1 MVIEHSCGNTLTNI
15 YKGLLT
21 IFMDYVLLVIG
32 LALITFCADMLTRG
46 CVGMAAR
53 FNVPEFI
60 IGLTVMAVGTS
71 MPELTV
77 SMMSALKGS
86 SSMAIGNVTGSN
98 LFNTLIILGI
108 CAMIK
113 PIEISK
119 ENVRRDIPICVGVSL
134 LLWIAT
140 ADRLL
145 GISAVDTI
153 NRVEG
158 IILLMLYVATIIFSI
173 RSSKKTQT
181 EESNEPQMGWVKIIG
196 FIIIGL
202 VGLIYG
208 GNICLDSATAIAR
221 AWGVSESIIAIT
233 IVAAGTSLPE
243 LASSL
248 SAIISKKPSLAL
260 GNILGSNV
268 ANILLILGASSSIK
282 PLTMGDITHL
292 DLGMVVGSA
301 AMLLLSA
308 LVMGKRRITRVE
320 GLLFFLVYVAY
331 VVVLMK

>member
-1 MVIEHSCGNTLTNI
+1 
-15 YKGLLT
+15 
-21 IFMDYVLLVIG
+21 
-32 LALITFCADMLTRG
+32 
-46 CVGMAAR
+46 MAAR
-53 FNVPEFI
+53 FRVPEFI

-98 LFNTLIILGI
+98 IFNTLVILGI

-113 PIEISK
+113 PVIISK
-119 ENVRRDIPICVGVSL
+119 ENVRRDIPICIGVSL

-140 ADRLL
+140 ADRLF
-145 GISAVDTI
+145 GISDVDTI

-158 IILLMLYVATIIFSI
+158 IILLMLYVATIIYSI
-173 RSSKKTQT
+173 RSSKGAEDKGT
-181 EESNEPQMGWVKIIG
+181 SEPQMGWVKIFG

-202 VGLIYG
+202 AGLIFG
-208 GNICLDSATAIAR
+208 GNLCLDSATAIAR

-260 GNILGSNV
+260 GNILGSNI
-268 ANILLILGASSSIK
+268 ANILLILGASASIK
-282 PLTMGDITHL
+282 PLTMGDITQL

-301 AMLLLSA
+301 ILLMLSA
-308 LVMGKRRITRVE
+308 LVMGKRRITRFE
-320 GLLFFLVYVAY
+320 GALFFAAYVAY

>member
-1 MVIEHSCGNTLTNI
+1 
-15 YKGLLT
+15 
-21 IFMDYVLLVIG
+21 MDYILLIIG
-32 LALITFCADMLTRG
+32 LALLTFCADLLTRG

-53 FNVPEFI
+53 FRVPEFI

-77 SMMSALKGS
+77 SMISAIKGS

-98 LFNTLIILGI
+98 IFNTLVILGI
-108 CAMIK
+108 CAMVQ
-113 PIEISK
+113 PVAISK

-140 ADRLL
+140 ADRLF
-145 GISAVDTI
+145 GISDVNTI

-158 IILLMLYVATIIFSI
+158 IILFVLYIATIIYSI
-173 RSSKKTQT
+173 RSGKKDSGAQP
-181 EESNEPQMGWVKIIG
+181 ESDEPQMGWGKILG
-196 FIIIGL
+196 FIVIGL
-202 VGLIYG
+202 AGLIYG
-208 GNICLDSATAIAR
+208 GNMCLESATAIAR

-260 GNILGSNV
+260 GNIIGSNV
-268 ANILLILGASSSIK
+268 ANILLILGTSASIK
-282 PLTMGDITHL
+282 PLTMGTITQL

-301 AMLLLSA
+301 VLLMLAA
-308 LVMGKRRITRVE
+308 LVMGKRRITRLE
-320 GLLFFLVYVAY
+320 GALFFLVYVAY
-331 VVVLMK
+331 VVILMK

>member
-1 MVIEHSCGNTLTNI
+1 
-15 YKGLLT
+15 
-21 IFMDYVLLVIG
+21 MDYILLIIG
-32 LALITFCADMLTRG
+32 LALITFCADLLTRG

-53 FNVPEFI
+53 FRVPEFI

-98 LFNTLIILGI
+98 IFNTLIILGI

-113 PIEISK
+113 PVIISK
-119 ENVRRDIPICVGVSL
+119 ENVRRDIPICIGVSL

-140 ADRLL
+140 ADRLF
-145 GISAVDTI
+145 GISDVDTI

-158 IILLMLYVATIIFSI
+158 IILLMLYVATIIYSI
-173 RSSKKTQT
+173 RSSKGAEDKGT
-181 EESNEPQMGWVKIIG
+181 SEPQMGWVKIFG

-202 VGLIYG
+202 AGLIFG
-208 GNICLDSATAIAR
+208 GNLCLDSATAIAR

-260 GNILGSNV
+260 GNILGSNI
-268 ANILLILGASSSIK
+268 ANILLILGASASIK
-282 PLTMGDITHL
+282 PLTMGDITQL

-301 AMLLLSA
+301 ILLMLSA
-308 LVMGKRRITRVE
+308 LVMGKRRITRFE
-320 GLLFFLVYVAY
+320 GALFFAAYVTY